1 MYRTEDEIQE
11 NQSKYSSCRGTFI
24 NVLSARIHIMV
35 KYQDTLANLF
45 ANLSAATLPKGWIVH
60 KFNEDEIQ
68 CIKLQQQWLGTPVI
82 IFYLLIIR
90 SDLTWELH
98 TANHLIS
105 SECSVLCQQPSHLA
119 TESARRLIRVID
131 NSNYCI
137 GNTDEQFIELAR
149 KRKGKFLTSGGKVI
163 ANLEEGIC
171 IYASGEERCSTI
183 RHTGCKILLSTSVVC
198 PVCTNYRS
206 TLRVLLY
213 RQQKSQPLCLHPNMN
228 TKFFTTPQR
237 RAHMQS
243 LRKAIRNKNRQ
254 LKRLKLRLEK
264 IVENDSVE
272 VDEELSQD
280 LQMIVEDPSNAASV
294 KDEFKRIF
302 WDQQVCMYEL
312 KLYIYYLYLYH

>member
-1 MYRTEDEIQE
+1 M
-11 NQSKYSSCRGTFI
+11 
-24 NVLSARIHIMV
+24 
-35 KYQDTLANLF
+35 
-45 ANLSAATLPKGWIVH
+45 
-60 KFNEDEIQ
+60 
-68 CIKLQQQWLGTPVI
+68 
-82 IFYLLIIR
+82 
-90 SDLTWELH
+90 TWELH

-137 GNTDEQFIELAR
+137 VNTDEQFIKLAR

-183 RHTGCKILLSTSVVC
+183 RHTGYKILLSTSVVC

-206 TLRVLLY
+206 TLRVLLC

-228 TKFFTTPQR
+228 TRFFTTPQR

-294 KDEFKRIF
+294 KDEFKCIF
-302 WDQQVCMYEL
+302 
-312 KLYIYYLYLYH
+312 